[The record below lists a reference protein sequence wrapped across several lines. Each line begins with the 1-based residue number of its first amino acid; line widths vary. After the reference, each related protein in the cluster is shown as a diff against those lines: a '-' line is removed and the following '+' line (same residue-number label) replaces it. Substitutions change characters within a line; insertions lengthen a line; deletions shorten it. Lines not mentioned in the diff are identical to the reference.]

1 MLGWESMACVL
12 HGESSHDDSAKTAEN
27 GLAVVVEHARAYR
40 PAFSKSSGSYSG
52 TTRHE
57 VVRR

>member
-1 MLGWESMACVL
+1 MACVL